1 MTESVIEPP
10 CPTVLE
16 EAGCDVIVGATGAT
30 TIAKDEVVAD
40 AKSSSLTVDVIE
52 NEPSVVGVPEMVDPD
67 RLKPAGKEPVVVKVF
82 EPYPP
87 EASPDRSSEYKDP
100 LVAESPEVGVVKAKV
115 VGVLVVAETLELKLE
130 AEK

>member
-1 MTESVIEPP
+1 
-10 CPTVLE
+10 VLE

-30 TIAKDEVVAD
+30 TIANDEVVAD

-67 RLKPAGKEPVVVKVF
+67 RLNPAGKEPVVVKVF

-115 VGVLVVAETLELKLE
+115 VGVLVVAETLELKLD
-130 AEK
+130 AVK